1 MADLRDLLKPEDQ
14 VSLWTISVDSPEQ
27 SKAFAASIAR
37 DGGGIVTFQLL
48 SDPQH
53 HVIDAYGLR
62 DPRYARMR
70 REGIPYPAVYVIDK
84 GGRVA
89 WLRINRD
96 YRKRPSNREIRAALD
111 ALVP

>member
-1 MADLRDLLKPEDQ
+1 MADLRALLKPGEQ
-14 VSLWTISVDSPEQ
+14 VSLWAISVDSAEQ

-37 DGGGIVTFQLL
+37 DGGGEVAFQLL

-53 HVIDAYGLR
+53 RVIDAYGLR

-89 WLRINRD
+89 WVRVNRD
-96 YRKRPSNREIRAALD
+96 YRQRPSNQEIRAALD